1 MEVEFKPLI
10 LPVEDIF
17 IVEDIIDKKVHGKG
31 TKYLVKWLGLPI
43 EESTWEPKSHLIS
56 VKDKIIEF
64 ENRFNINNSVIEKPI
79 EEEKKDDINEDFLNG
94 SLLKGDTPKKIKSA
108 KYVSPGNILCL
119 VEWNERINGI
129 QPIDTYVANKALR
142 MNYYNLLLDF
152 YESKIKFNSSN

>member
-1 MEVEFKPLI
+1 MDVEFKPLI
-10 LPVEDIF
+10 LPGEDIF

-56 VKDKIIEF
+56 VKNKIIEF
-64 ENRFNINNSVIEKPI
+64 ENRININNSKIEKPI
-79 EEEKKDDINEDFLNG
+79 EEDKKPDMEENLICGNID
-94 SLLKGDTPKKIKSA
+94 KGDTPKRIKSA

-129 QPIDTYVANKALR
+129 QPSDTYVSNKVLR
-142 MNYYNLLLDF
+142 NEYYNLLLDF
-152 YESKIKFNSSN
+152 YESKIKFNSS